1 MPRPRIL
8 LAFFII
14 PLTLGAQDIDE
25 AIRLFESFQFDRSRI
40 IFEDLVK
47 KGDNPRLAEA
57 HYYLGRLSINP
68 DSALIHY
75 RTVIK
80 DYPQSRYVDI
90 SYLEIAKINI
100 ARENYQDAIVTINE
114 MLKQYPDI
122 GFKDE
127 ALFWLGVSYIGA
139 GQKDPGHATLKNLMA
154 AYPKSE
160 WAVRAASIIP
170 EKGVNVPPDSTSA
183 PPRDYYT
190 IQIGSYRNESNAEK
204 VAADLRTKKFEVRV
218 VQAEVKGNIY
228 FRVWVGQFSTAEA
241 AKSFAPKLDSLGIKG
256 NVVKGY

>member
-8 LAFFII
+8 LAFLII
-14 PLTLGAQDIDE
+14 PLSLIGQDIDD
-25 AIRLFESFQFDRSRI
+25 AIRLFESFQFDHSRI
-40 IFEDLVK
+40 IFEDIVK

-68 DSALIHY
+68 DSALTHY
-75 RTVIK
+75 RIVIK
-80 DYPQSRYVDI
+80 DYPQSRYVDV

-114 MLKQYPDI
+114 LMKNFPDI

-139 GQKDPGHATLKNLMA
+139 GQKDLGHTTLKNLIA
-154 AYPKSE
+154 AYPKSD
-160 WAVRAASIIP
+160 WSGRASSIIP
-170 EKGVNVPPDSTSA
+170 DKSGTPPPGQPPDV
-183 PPRDYYT
+183 PKDYYT
-190 IQIGSYRNESNAEK
+190 IQIGSYRNETNAQK
-204 VAADLRTKKFEVRV
+204 VAKDLRGKGFTVRV
-218 VQAEVKGNIY
+218 VPAEVKGNQY
-228 FRVWVGQFSTAEA
+228 FRVWVGQFPTADA
-241 AKSFAPKLDSLGIKG
+241 AKAFSPKLDSLGIKG

>member
-1 MPRPRIL
+1 MPRFRIL
-8 LAFFII
+8 LALFII
-14 PLTLGAQDIDE
+14 PLALGAQDIDE
-25 AIRLFESFQFDRSRI
+25 AIRLFESFQFDHSRI
-40 IFEDLVK
+40 IFEDIVK

-68 DSALIHY
+68 DSALVHY
-75 RTVIK
+75 RVVIK

-114 MLKQYPDI
+114 LIKQYPDI

-139 GQKDPGHATLKNLMA
+139 GQKDPGHATLKSLIA

-160 WAVRAASIIP
+160 WAGRAASIIP
-170 EKGVNVPPDSTSA
+170 EKGVNVPPDN
-183 PPRDYYT
+183 PPDQPRDYYT
-190 IQIGSYRNESNAEK
+190 IQIGSYRNEGNAQK
-204 VAADLRTKKFEVRV
+204 VAADMRGKKYEVRV

-228 FRVWVGQFSTAEA
+228 FRVWVGQFPTAEA
-241 AKSFAPKLDSLGIKG
+241 AKAFAPKLDSLGIKG

>member
-1 MPRPRIL
+1 MSRYRIL
-8 LAFFII
+8 LALFII
-14 PLTLGAQDIDE
+14 PLSLGAQDIDE

-40 IFEDLVK
+40 IFEDIVK
-47 KGDNPRLAEA
+47 KDDNPRLAEA

-68 DSALIHY
+68 DSALTHY
-75 RTVIK
+75 RIVIK
-80 DYPQSRYVDI
+80 NYPQSRYIDI

-114 MLKQYPDI
+114 LLKSFPDVA
-122 GFKDE
+122 FKDE

-139 GQKDPGHATLKNLMA
+139 GQKDPGHATLKSLIA

-170 EKGVNVPPDSTSA
+170 EKGDNPPDQ
-183 PPRDYYT
+183 PREYYT
-190 IQIGSYRNESNAEK
+190 IQIGSYRNEGNAQK
-204 VAADLRTKKFEVRV
+204 VAGDLRGKNFEVRV
-218 VQAEVKGNIY
+218 VQAEVKGNVY
-228 FRVWVGQFSTAEA
+228 FRVWVGQFSTADA
-241 AKSFAPKLDSLGIKG
+241 AKAFAPKLDSLGIKG